1 MARCAGVTEASEMMK
16 VMVALIMT
24 GGLLLVGA
32 GCGKEEH
39 KDDKAGAAAS
49 GDKIGVQECDDYIAK
64 YQTCIDKMPAAA
76 KATAQTGFN
85 TQKQAWKT
93 AASTPAGKD
102 GLKTGCKMALDS
114 LAQNALCK

>member
-1 MARCAGVTEASEMMK
+1 MMEASEMNK

-32 GCGKEEH
+32 GCSKES
-39 KDDKAGAAAS
+39 KPSGDGAAAS

-64 YQTCIDKMPAAA
+64 YSACISKMPAAA
-76 KATAQTGFN
+76 KGPAEQGFK
-85 TQKQAWKT
+85 TMKDAWKQ

-102 GLKTGCKMALDS
+102 GLRTGCKQALDA
-114 LAQNALCK
+114 LAQNPMCK